1 MGMCPFFYVFIL
13 GHYLCINY
21 DDTSTVDPKY
31 HEHYLQL
38 SQTEKDMVDMV
49 CDNFDDVIVLYN
61 GANQFELGFADEY
74 PQIKSVVWCPGILI

>member
-13 GHYLCINY
+13 GHYLIINY

-38 SQTEKDMVDMV
+38 S
-49 CDNFDDVIVLYN
+49 
-61 GANQFELGFADEY
+61 
-74 PQIKSVVWCPGILI
+74 ILCESY